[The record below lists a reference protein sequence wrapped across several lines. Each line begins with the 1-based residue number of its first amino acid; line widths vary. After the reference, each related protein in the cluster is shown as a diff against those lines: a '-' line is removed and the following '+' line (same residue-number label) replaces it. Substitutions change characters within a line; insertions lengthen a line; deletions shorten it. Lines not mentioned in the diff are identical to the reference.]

1 MSGEHLFGLIGEHLG
16 HSYSREIHSLLTED
30 AYSYELIELIPDSVE
45 PFLAARAFAGI
56 NVTIPY
62 KQTVMPF
69 LDEISPEAQA
79 IGCVNTIINHDCRLT
94 GYNTDS
100 AGFEF
105 LTRRSG
111 IDFARKKVLIL
122 GSGGT
127 SLTAQ
132 AAVRA
137 AGARELVVMSRRG
150 SVTYA
155 DIPQHRDAEII
166 VNTTSVGM
174 FPKNG
179 ERLLTLADFPDCHGV
194 IDVIYNPMRTALLLE
209 AEERGIPHGNGL
221 PMLVAQ
227 ARFAADLF
235 MGSTLPDDR
244 IETVIRL
251 IEQRSHNL
259 VLIGMPGCGKSTV
272 GRLVAELS
280 GKPFVDLD
288 VLIEQQVGKPIPEIF
303 AQEGESAFRDLEQRI
318 AAEAGSGIGQ
328 VIATGGGVVLRKENI
343 AALRQNGLVFFLER
357 PLSELP
363 KENRPMS
370 LMSRSL
376 EEMYQLRLPA
386 YKASADFVIDNH
398 RNPGQTACEIVQR
411 SETC

>member
-16 HSYSREIHSLLTED
+16 HSYSKEIHSLLTDD
-30 AYSYELIELIPDSVE
+30 AYRYELIELMPDAVK
-45 PFLAARAFAGI
+45 PFLEARAFAGV

-62 KQTVMPF
+62 KQTVMPY

-79 IGCVNTIINHDCRLT
+79 IGCVNTIVNRDCRLT
-94 GYNTDS
+94 GFNTDFT
-100 AGFEF
+100 GFEF
-105 LTRRSG
+105 LARRSG

-137 AGARELVVMSRRG
+137 AGAGELVVISRRG

-155 DIPQHRDAEII
+155 DLSQHRDAEII

-174 FPKNG
+174 FPENG
-179 ERLLTLADFPDCHGV
+179 GRLLTLADFPDCRGV
-194 IDVIYNPMRTALLLE
+194 IDVIYNPLRTALLLE
-209 AEERGIPHGNGL
+209 AEERDIPHGNGL

-251 IEQRSHNL
+251 MERRSCNL

-272 GRLVAELS
+272 GRLVAELT

-288 VLIEQQVGKPIPEIF
+288 VMIEQQVGKPIPEIF
-303 AQEGESAFRDLEQRI
+303 AQEGESVFRELEQRI
-318 AAEAGSGIGQ
+318 TSEVGSGIGQ

-357 PLSELP
+357 PLAELP

-370 LMSRSL
+370 LASHSL
-376 EEMYQLRLPA
+376 EEMYQHRLPA
-386 YKASADFVIDNH
+386 YKACADFVIDNH
-398 RNPGQTACEIVQR
+398 RTPGQTAREIVQR